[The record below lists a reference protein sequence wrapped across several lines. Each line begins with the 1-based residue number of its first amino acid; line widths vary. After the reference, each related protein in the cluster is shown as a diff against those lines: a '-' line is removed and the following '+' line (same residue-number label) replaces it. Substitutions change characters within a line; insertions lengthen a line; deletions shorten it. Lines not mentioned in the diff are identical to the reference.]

1 MENNYKL
8 SSHKQSQQSSNKKS
22 SNNNILSQDSF
33 TKQFQDF
40 YSYVN
45 PMYGIRAKKK
55 TLYDLRFYI
64 EEIYTIAFLK
74 YTYFLRTI
82 IKGNN
87 SSQDAEKTWP
97 KFSKF
102 TFDFIYNKF
111 KKKQFVDQNCMNI
124 MLTVDFFQGNYEDI
138 KIFSYLLSGKY
149 NTEDLLFFLFLRNNI
164 EKELGISFLEK
175 AKDETKIQHKE
186 NKEYI
191 FIDFYL
197 NFQQCSKI
205 ICQIFNLEDEILI
218 NQVIKRIEPYLIKD
232 PQSSNFNCISTTNF
246 LVYLMEDFHN
256 SRINFT
262 ESKGI
267 NSVPFVFNKK
277 NEFFDLSNNS
287 DENTH
292 EGYVSMLEYFNNQE
306 GDFEENLKH
315 VLLTYIKEKEILNFF
330 DKYFEGELNENLEEI
345 IYDIRNSVTKKIF
358 ILIEFIFNEDMKSFN
373 VGFSLPPDNK
383 NSDFAELVQYK
394 NILINYKSII
404 QLPEEYI
411 EKFCFKLVTMPQL
424 LSQIS
429 KIIDTKKQEQ

>member
-1 MENNYKL
+1 MDNTYK
-8 SSHKQSQQSSNKKS
+8 SSTHKQTKQASSKK
-22 SNNNILSQDSF
+22 NNINIHSQDSF
-33 TKQFQDF
+33 IKLFQDF
-40 YSYVN
+40 YNFVN

-55 TLYDLRFYI
+55 TIYDLRFYI

-87 SSQDAEKTWP
+87 SSQDSDKTWP

-102 TFDFIYNKF
+102 TYDFIFNKF
-111 KKKQFVDQNCMNI
+111 QKKQFVDQNCMNI
-124 MLTVDFFQGNYEDI
+124 MLTTEFFQGQYEDI
-138 KIFSYLLSGKY
+138 RIFSNLLSGKY
-149 NTEDLLFFLFLRNNI
+149 NTEDLLFFLFLRNII

-175 AKDETKIQHKE
+175 AKDETNIQHKE

-197 NFQQCSKI
+197 NFQQCTKI

-218 NQVIKRIEPYLIKD
+218 NQVIKKIEPYLIKD
-232 PQSSNFNCISTTNF
+232 PQSTNFNCITTTNL
-246 LVYLMEDFHN
+246 LVCLMDDFHN
-256 SRINFT
+256 SRTNFS

-267 NSVPFVFNKK
+267 NNIPFVFNKK
-277 NEFFDLSNNS
+277 NEFFDLSNNT
-287 DENTH
+287 DENAH

-306 GDFEENLKH
+306 GEFEENLKY

-330 DKYFEGELNENLEEI
+330 DKYFEGEFNENLEEI

-358 ILIEFIFNEDMKSFN
+358 ILIEFIFNEDIKSFN

-383 NSDFAELVQYK
+383 NADFVELVQIK

-411 EKFCFKLVTMPQL
+411 EKFCFKLVNIPQL
-424 LSQIS
+424 LNQIS
-429 KIIDTKKQEQ
+429 KIIDSKKLEQ

>member
-1 MENNYKL
+1 MESNYKP
-8 SSHKQSQQSSNKKS
+8 SSHKQYQPTNSKKANSNTHF
-22 SNNNILSQDSF
+22 QDLF
-33 TKQFQDF
+33 IKQFQDF
-40 YSYVN
+40 YNLVN

-55 TLYDLRFYI
+55 TIYDLRFYI

-87 SSQDAEKTWP
+87 PSHENDKNWP

-102 TFDFIYNKF
+102 TYDFIFNKF

-124 MLTVDFFQGNYEDI
+124 MMTIDFYQGQYEDI
-138 KIFSYLLSGKY
+138 RIFSNFLSGKY

-175 AKDETKIQHKE
+175 AKDETSIQHKE

-218 NQVIKRIEPYLIKD
+218 NQVIKKIEPYLIKD
-232 PQSSNFNCISTTNF
+232 PQSSNFNCITTTNF
-246 LVYLMEDFHN
+246 LVYLMDDFHN
-256 SRINFT
+256 SRANYI
-262 ESKGI
+262 ESKCI
-267 NSVPFVFNKK
+267 NNIPFVFNKK

-292 EGYVSMLEYFNNQE
+292 EGYVNMLEYFNNQE
-306 GDFEENLKH
+306 GEFEENLKY

-330 DKYFEGELNENLEEI
+330 DKYFEGEFNENLEEI

-358 ILIEFIFNEDMKSFN
+358 ILIEFIFHEDIKSFN

-383 NSDFAELVQYK
+383 NSDFAELVQIK
-394 NILINYKSII
+394 NILIKYKSII

-411 EKFCFKLVTMPQL
+411 EKFCFKLVTISQL
-424 LSQIS
+424 LNQIS
-429 KIIDTKKQEQ
+429 KIIDSKRQEQ

>member
-1 MENNYKL
+1 MENNFKIPSY
-8 SSHKQSQQSSNKKS
+8 KQSQPISSKK
-22 SNNNILSQDSF
+22 NNNINLLSQDSF

-40 YSYVN
+40 YNFVN
-45 PMYGIRAKKK
+45 PMFGIRAKKK
-55 TLYDLRFYI
+55 SLYDLRFYI

-74 YTYFLRTI
+74 YTYFLRSI

-87 SSQDAEKTWP
+87 SSQDSEKAWP

-102 TFDFIYNKF
+102 TYDFIYNKY
-111 KKKQFVDQNCMNI
+111 KKKQFIDQNCMNI
-124 MLTVDFFQGNYEDI
+124 MITVDYFQGQYEDI
-138 KIFSYLLSGKY
+138 RIFSYLLSGKY
-149 NTEDLLFFLFLRNNI
+149 NTEDLLFYLFLRNNI

-175 AKDETKIQHKE
+175 AKDEIKIQHKE

-218 NQVIKRIEPYLIKD
+218 NQVIKKIEPYLIKD
-232 PQSSNFNCISTTNF
+232 PQSSNFNCITTTNF
-246 LVYLMEDFHN
+246 LVYLMDDFHN
-256 SRINFT
+256 SRINFN

-277 NEFFDLSNNS
+277 NEFFDLSNNT
-287 DENTH
+287 DENAH

-330 DKYFEGELNENLEEI
+330 DKYFEGEFNDNLEEI

-358 ILIEFIFNEDMKSFN
+358 ILIEFIFNEDIKSFN
-373 VGFSLPPDNK
+373 VGFSLSPDNK
-383 NSDFAELVQYK
+383 NSDFAELVKIK

-404 QLPEEYI
+404 QLPQEYI
-411 EKFCFKLVTMPQL
+411 EKFCYKLVTIPQL
-424 LSQIS
+424 LNQIS
-429 KIIDTKKQEQ
+429 KIIDSKKQEQ